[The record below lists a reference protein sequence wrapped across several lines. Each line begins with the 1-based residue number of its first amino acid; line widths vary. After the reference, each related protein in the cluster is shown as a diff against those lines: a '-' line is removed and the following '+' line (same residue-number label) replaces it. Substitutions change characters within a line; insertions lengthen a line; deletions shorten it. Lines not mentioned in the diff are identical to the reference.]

1 MFEMLVSYTG
11 LINPREALFA
21 KEKKVKLYI

>member
-11 LINPREALFA
+11 LRNPREASFA
-21 KEKKVKLYI
+21 KEKKEKLCI